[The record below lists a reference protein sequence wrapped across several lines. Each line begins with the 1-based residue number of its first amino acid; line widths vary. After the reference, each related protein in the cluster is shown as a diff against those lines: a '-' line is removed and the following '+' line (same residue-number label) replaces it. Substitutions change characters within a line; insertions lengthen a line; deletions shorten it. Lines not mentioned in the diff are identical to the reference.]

1 MSAPLPTEIQSIHG
15 QKYFGALLA
24 DGHHYRLESQSN
36 VFWHTYPTEIN
47 TTIWRTSPT
56 ETRKP
61 IQVSSTRHVPINT
74 RRDSR
79 PLSGNHYRFD
89 SESPSNGYHYRYNGG
104 LIQQKII
111 QESFTRND
119 IYKSREIIHFNAI
132 LQRAPRHHHSNI
144 HTSITYTQSYAIKKM
159 PKTKTKDTKFKK

>member
-24 DGHHYRLESQSN
+24 DGHHYWLESQSN
-36 VFWHTYPTEIN
+36 VFWRTYPTEIN

-74 RRDSR
+74 RKDSR

-89 SESPSNGYHYRYNGG
+89 WKPIERISLSIYWRTHPTKNHTRVVY
-104 LIQQKII
+104 KIHA
-111 QESFTRND
+111 FTS
-119 IYKSREIIHFNAI
+119 SREIHFNTV
-132 LQRAPRHHHSNI
+132 LQRAPRHHHGNI
-144 HTSITYTQSYAIKKM
+144 HTSLFRSLRQ
-159 PKTKTKDTKFKK
+159 P